1 MLVKLLDSNGNIV
14 TTVSKTYAANWFE
27 QVDSTTFFGGAVSA
41 NQSILFNMNGGS
53 AIIYGSTTD
62 NVTND
67 PTVQFAQVV
76 ISP

>member
-1 MLVKLLDSNGNIV
+1 
-14 TTVSKTYAANWFE
+14 
-27 QVDSTTFFGGAVSA
+27 
-41 NQSILFNMNGGS
+41 MNGGS